1 MLTGVPARGLIN
13 SRDEKMSYTEGDS
26 HRKVAAVSRFSNLR
40 IRNFAVAVIEDGV
53 QSSVPA
59 SSGGHLEQE
68 DEGLEKRL
76 EIVNI
81 IEAGSDLDI
90 FEKTHSEDGQDEHD
104 QEEKK
109 TNVEESWQR
118 HDQGEQE
125 GADSP
130 RTFDKTEN
138 SANLDDPDHPQEGR
152 GDEIFLN
159 EVAEEETGEGHHDH
173 AEVKEV
179 PGLGEVVV
187 SQGEHLH
194 QHFSRE
200 YDDEPEQ

>member
-1 MLTGVPARGLIN
+1 MLSRFLARGLIN
-13 SRDEKMSYTEGDS
+13 SRDKKMSDTEGNS
-26 HRKVAAVSRFSNLR
+26 NRKVAAVSLFTNLG
-40 IRNFAVAVIEDGV
+40 IRDFTVAVIEDGV
-53 QSSVPA
+53 QSSIPA

-76 EIVNI
+76 EIVDI

-90 FEKTHSEDGQDEHD
+90 FEETHSEDCQDEHD

-109 TNVEESWQR
+109 TNVEKSWQR
-118 HDQGEQE
+118 HDQREQE
-125 GADSP
+125 CSDSP
-130 RTFDKTEN
+130 RTFDQPEN
-138 SANLDDPDHPQEGR
+138 SANLDDPDHPQQGR

-159 EVAEEETGEGHHDH
+159 EVTEEETGEGHHDH

-179 PGLGEVVV
+179 PGLGEVMV

-194 QHFSRE
+194 QHFSSE
-200 YDDEPEQ
+200 YHNEPEQ

>member
-1 MLTGVPARGLIN
+1 
-13 SRDEKMSYTEGDS
+13 MSYTEGDS
-26 HRKVAAVSRFSNLR
+26 NTKVAAISLQTYLW
-40 IRNFAVAVIEDGV
+40 IIDLTVAVIEDGV

-59 SSGGHLEQE
+59 SRGGHLKQE
-68 DEGLEKRL
+68 DERLKERL
-76 EIVNI
+76 EVVNI

-109 TNVEESWQR
+109 TNVEKSWQR

-125 GADSP
+125 SSDSL

-138 SANLDDPDHPQEGR
+138 SANFDDPDHPQEGR

-159 EVAEEETGEGHHDH
+159 EVTEEQAGE
-173 AEVKEV
+173 
-179 PGLGEVVV
+179 
-187 SQGEHLH
+187 
-194 QHFSRE
+194 
-200 YDDEPEQ
+200 

>member
-1 MLTGVPARGLIN
+1 
-13 SRDEKMSYTEGDS
+13 MSHTEGDS
-26 HRKVAAVSRFSNLR
+26 HCKVAAVSLFSNLW

-68 DEGLEKRL
+68 DERLEKRL

-109 TNVEESWQR
+109 TNVEKSWQR

-125 GADSP
+125 CSDSP
-130 RTFDKTEN
+130 RTFDKPEN

-159 EVAEEETGEGHHDH
+159 EVTQEETGQRHHHD

-187 SQGEHLH
+187 SEGEHLH

-200 YDDEPEQ
+200 DDNEPEQSVS

>member
-1 MLTGVPARGLIN
+1 
-13 SRDEKMSYTEGDS
+13 MSHTEGDS
-26 HRKVAAVSRFSNLR
+26 NRKVSTISLFTDLW
-40 IRNFAVAVIEDGV
+40 ILYLTVAVIEDGV

-59 SSGGHLEQE
+59 GCGGHLKEE
-68 DEGLEKRL
+68 DERLEKRL

-109 TNVEESWQR
+109 TNVEKSWEG
-118 HDQGEQE
+118 HNQGEQE
-125 GADSP
+125 CSDSP
-130 RTFDKTEN
+130 RTFDQSEN

-159 EVAEEETGEGHHDH
+159 EVAEEETGQGHHHH
-173 AEVKEV
+173 AEVEEV
-179 PGLGEVVV
+179 PWLGEVVV

-194 QHFSRE
+194 QHFRRE
-200 YDDEPEQ
+200 DDNEPEQLVSQLIIIIKY

>member
-1 MLTGVPARGLIN
+1 MFLARPGLVN
-13 SRDEKMSYTEGDS
+13 SRDKKMCHTEGDPN
-26 HRKVAAVSRFSNLR
+26 RKAAAISLFTDLW
-40 IRNFAVAVIEDGV
+40 IRCLTVAVIEDGV

-59 SSGGHLEQE
+59 GCGGHLKEE
-68 DEGLEKRL
+68 DERLEKRL

-109 TNVEESWQR
+109 TDVEKSRQR

-125 GADSP
+125 SSDSL

-138 SANLDDPDHPQEGR
+138 SANFDDPDYPQEGR
-152 GDEIFLN
+152 RDEIFLN
-159 EVAEEETGEGHHDH
+159 EVTEEQAGE
-173 AEVKEV
+173 
-179 PGLGEVVV
+179 
-187 SQGEHLH
+187 
-194 QHFSRE
+194 
-200 YDDEPEQ
+200 

>member
-1 MLTGVPARGLIN
+1 
-13 SRDEKMSYTEGDS
+13 MSHTEGDS
-26 HRKVAAVSRFSNLR
+26 HRKVAAVSLFPNLW

-59 SSGGHLEQE
+59 SRGGHLEQE
-68 DEGLEKRL
+68 DERL
-76 EIVNI
+76 EERLEVVNI

-109 TNVEESWQR
+109 TNVEKSWQR

-125 GADSP
+125 SSDSL

-138 SANLDDPDHPQEGR
+138 SANFDDPDHPQEGR

-159 EVAEEETGEGHHDH
+159 EVTEEQAGE
-173 AEVKEV
+173 
-179 PGLGEVVV
+179 
-187 SQGEHLH
+187 
-194 QHFSRE
+194 
-200 YDDEPEQ
+200 